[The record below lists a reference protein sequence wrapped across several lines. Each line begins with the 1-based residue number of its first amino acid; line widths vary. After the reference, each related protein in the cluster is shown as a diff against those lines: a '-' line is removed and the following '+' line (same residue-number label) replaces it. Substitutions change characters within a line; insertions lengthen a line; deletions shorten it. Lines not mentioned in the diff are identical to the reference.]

1 MLLTCIKG
9 SGQIAGENY
18 NAGMSWLIPASADPF
33 RISGEGSEWILSY
46 TAGAHAD
53 L

>member
-1 MLLTCIKG
+1 MLRTCIKG
-9 SGQIAGENY
+9 SGQIADENY

-33 RISGEGSEWILSY
+33 HISGNESEWILSY
-46 TAGAHAD
+46 TAAVHAG